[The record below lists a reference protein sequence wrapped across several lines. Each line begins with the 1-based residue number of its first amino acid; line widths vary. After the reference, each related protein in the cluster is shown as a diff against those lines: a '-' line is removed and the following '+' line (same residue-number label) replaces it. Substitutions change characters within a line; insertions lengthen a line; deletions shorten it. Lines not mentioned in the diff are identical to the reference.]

1 VTKIVKEFPG
11 PSVDNPVLLRQFA
24 QTLAKR
30 YAEMFPA
37 ARGFALELKEN
48 TIGKIR
54 GWEITILHGFLSGA
68 MVSISPNRGA
78 EQQISIN
85 VMDHSRLQQLL
96 TKVAA
101 VLALVMAA
109 PPFVLGLL
117 RGRLLI
123 ALIAGGIVCIVAGL
137 VLTVI
142 VLVICRLFKRFNH
155 YFNHATQQQIL
166 AIANQ
171 FPLPTT
177 IDRSDLPT
185 PPPPHPSPAAI
196 PAFPARRGPYGIGR

>member
-1 VTKIVKEFPG
+1 VTKINKEFPS

-48 TIGKIR
+48 TVGKIC

-68 MVSISPNRGA
+68 MVLISPNRRA
-78 EQQISIN
+78 EQQISID
-85 VMDHSRLQQLL
+85 VMDHSRLQQTL

-101 VLALVMAA
+101 VLALVIAA
-109 PPFVLGLL
+109 PAFVLGLF
-117 RGRLLI
+117 RGRLLV
-123 ALIAGGIVCIVAGL
+123 ALIAGGIVLIVAGM
-137 VLTVI
+137 VLSVI
-142 VLVICRLFKRFNH
+142 MLLISRLFRPFDH
-155 YFNHATQQQIL
+155 YFDQATQQQIL

-171 FPLPTT
+171 LPLPTA

-185 PPPPHPSPAAI
+185 PPPPHPSPTPV